1 MTKGLGKGL
10 SKNESSITDNDA
22 ATEDFISGAEK
33 RANRYSRRRVKKK
46 AHKPCIFSLTQ
57 EINDDIDK
65 LLLAPKDFKAS
76 RSDVIKAGIEV
87 LKGMKKTELVE
98 AIRRIK

>member
-1 MTKGLGKGL
+1 MTKGLGEGL

-33 RANRYSRRRVKKK
+33 RANRYRRRKKK

-57 EINDDIDK
+57 EINDDINK
-65 LLLAPKDFKAS
+65 LVLAPKDFKAS

-87 LKGMKKTELVE
+87 LKRMKKTELVE
-98 AIRRIK
+98 AIRRII